1 MFLSFCI
8 KKIFSL
14 FIPNNSL
21 ESLCRQKLKGICIS
35 NYLKSR
41 GWYLF
46 HLTNFPI
53 GLRALFGF
61 LLSHLSVAIATAQT
75 PQGVWVTSHELRV
88 GTYQDL
94 NIDDQQILSAMKN
107 YLSED
112 SVYSEGGWILMADS
126 ANQIEFLS
134 DIRSSMQKA
143 KHSKDGEML
152 RFERDSFYL
161 EVMSDSDLLLTRKF
175 YDSFWHEYHFHRLP
189 DSILDKEDFELA
201 FPKTGAHLELYVSD
215 TLDRNYQ
222 LDFIDARQVVITGTK
237 EGMPYTVRGTWHSR
251 WIGNTLFFSFFDN
264 HFEKMQLYFFYGDS
278 ANALIGGTYN
288 SAALM
293 GTEPPQLYTT
303 LASAER
309 SDNSEKIKKDI
320 VGTWEAVNEPL
331 FYDPAIE
338 FGFLS
343 YQSFEITFDAD
354 GSFSML
360 KSGTVLKRGDSIPL
374 EEEKRGKWEMG
385 PMGRYIA
392 LTPIEGNPFYFS
404 LQKVNAQEMV
414 AYCLLKTLSEFPNYN
429 VFENRKVELKK

>member
-1 MFLSFCI
+1 
-8 KKIFSL
+8 
-14 FIPNNSL
+14 
-21 ESLCRQKLKGICIS
+21 
-35 NYLKSR
+35 
-41 GWYLF
+41 
-46 HLTNFPI
+46 
-53 GLRALFGF
+53 
-61 LLSHLSVAIATAQT
+61 
-75 PQGVWVTSHELRV
+75 
-88 GTYQDL
+88 
-94 NIDDQQILSAMKN
+94 MKN

-201 FPKTGAHLELYVSD
+201 FPKTGAHLELFVSD

-288 SAALM
+288 NAALM
-293 GTEPPQLYTT
+293 GTKPPQLYTT

-360 KSGTVLKRGDSIPL
+360 KSGTVLKYGDSIPL
-374 EEEKRGKWEMG
+374 EEETRGEWEVG
-385 PMGRYIA
+385 PMGRYIV
-392 LTPIEGNPFYFS
+392 LTPKDGTPLYFS
-404 LQKVNAQEMV
+404 IERVNAEELIVYSLM
-414 AYCLLKTLSEFPNYN
+414 KTLSEFPNYN
-429 VFENRKVELKK
+429 VFENRKIELRK